1 MFLVVRESV
10 GCFMSKRRSERV
22 ITLRSS
28 EMREKAVVVSTMFNC
43 NFISN

>member
-10 GCFMSKRRSERV
+10 GCFMSKKRSERV

-28 EMREKAVVVSTMFNC
+28 EIGEKSVVVSTIFNC
-43 NFISN
+43 NIISN